1 MSHIQPP
8 RPKQSKSVY
17 TFLFSWTPVE
27 RLYWLKCIYQTH
39 FMETVRS
46 FIKTSNGMFRIAY
59 QFRVEIDFKQL
70 IFTLGEKRTW
80 QFLSSESQMTAFLSL
95 LIQPLD
101 TRMLKCIQHLR
112 FIVFLCVCVF
122 EIKWN
127 LFEMNASFK

>member
-1 MSHIQPP
+1 
-8 RPKQSKSVY
+8 
-17 TFLFSWTPVE
+17 
-27 RLYWLKCIYQTH
+27 
-39 FMETVRS
+39 METVRS

-70 IFTLGEKRTW
+70 IFTLGEKKTW